1 MVLIATNNK
10 KKEFILSMKKLRIE
24 IEISY
29 DIDGKYPQELELDI
43 VSSAL
48 SFGRGEI
55 NDEKFTAISS
65 NDDILL
71 NYNRKDFDFN
81 LQIKKVEY
89 MPIKNQKALK
99 TTKNA
104 I

>member
-1 MVLIATNNK
+1 M
-10 KKEFILSMKKLRIE
+10 KEKNIELKINIDFISE
-24 IEISY
+24 
-29 DIDGKYPQELELDI
+29 GTYPQELELDI

-55 NDEKFTAISS
+55 NDEELTAISS